1 MNRNRRKILR
11 IVCLTL
17 LLVGGVALC
26 VIRWQAWF
34 GNPAEPAFTGDTIA
48 YRFRTFADS
57 AIYARRP
64 QTPQYQILLLGDVHN
79 SLTHADYQ
87 KIADETGD
95 LVAYA
100 QLGDFVERCYP
111 FYFQQLYRELQGTPF
126 DSLPIINCPGN
137 HEYRKGVRRTLP
149 ELWYQNFPQP
159 LNGPQDF
166 LGSTYYID
174 FPNLRF
180 IVLDSNGMQWLHEY
194 MRTLTWLNGVMA
206 GAGDRFVVVMM
217 HHPVYSCGAG
227 RFNTTIFTTFAHA
240 LRRADLVFAG
250 HDHNYSRRLP
260 FVNTN
265 AAAKFYLNKVSPR
278 DTRIAS
284 GCRFYELLTI
294 SGDTL
299 TLQSRMLRDTLPST
313 LYDEVQLIRLPDG
326 TRQTT
331 DLYRDSAEIILLP
344 ERYAHRNDLKV
355 RRFRNRQK
363 SRLSPSMH

>member
-1 MNRNRRKILR
+1 MKWPNRKILR
-11 IVCLTL
+11 IACLAL
-17 LLVGGVALC
+17 LLAGGIALC
-26 VIRWQAWF
+26 VVRWQAWF
-34 GNPAEPAFTGDTIA
+34 GNPPEPALTADTIS

-57 AIYARRP
+57 ATYAQRP
-64 QTPQYQILLLGDVHN
+64 QSPDYQILILGDVHN
-79 SLTHADYQ
+79 SLTRADYQ
-87 KIADETGD
+87 KIADEAGN
-95 LVAYA
+95 LAAYA
-100 QLGDFVERCYP
+100 QLGDLVERCYL

-126 DSLPIINCPGN
+126 DSLPLINCPGN
-137 HEYRKGVRRTLP
+137 HEYRKGLRRSLP
-149 ELWYQNFPQP
+149 DLWYQNFPQP

-180 IVLDSNGMQWLHEY
+180 IVLDTNGMQWLHEY

-206 GAGDRFVVVMM
+206 SVGDRFVVVMM

-227 RFNTTIFTTFAHA
+227 RFNTTIYTTFAHA

-250 HDHNYSRRLP
+250 HDHNYARRLP

-265 AAAKFYLNKVSPR
+265 AATKFYLSKVNPR

-294 SGDTL
+294 AGDTL
-299 TLQSRMLRDTLPST
+299 TMQSRMLHDTLPST
-313 LYDEVQLIRLPDG
+313 LYDEVQIIRLADG
-326 TRQTT
+326 KHKTI
-331 DLYRDSAEIILLP
+331 DLYSDSTEVILLP

-355 RRFRNRQK
+355 RRFKNRRAARQD
-363 SRLSPSMH
+363 